1 MPICKVY
8 HTKYAILLLKVGTIM
23 DDRKLENHKNNITES
38 RKGNKF
44 KFESPIPGVHIYSD
58 VWPNSMDFFNKIDT
72 DEFWEDKDP
81 GFGTKWV
88 REDYLDDKV
97 GKKSQTCW
105 IWNDDE
111 IRNNLQEV
119 VDSYLW
125 HWDLDP
131 HSREALRITR
141 YEPNGEFFGMHPD
154 DSFATPRTTSLVY
167 YPNDDYEGGE
177 LEFIHFGVKIKPKA
191 GQLFLFPAGYSY
203 EHKIHPV
210 TGGGYRRT
218 LVTFFN
224 QMSPE
229 EIENRSKLFSQDK
242 YYQANLQYM
251 FENRL

>member
-1 MPICKVY
+1 
-8 HTKYAILLLKVGTIM
+8 M
-23 DDRKLENHKNNITES
+23 DDNKLANHAQNITES
-38 RKGNKF
+38 RKGNRF
-44 KFESPIPGVHIYSD
+44 EYESPIPGVHIYSN
-58 VWPNSMDFFNKIDT
+58 VWPDSIKWFEMLDG
-72 DEFWEDKDP
+72 DEYWETSLGGK
-81 GFGTKWV
+81 KWV

-105 IWNDDE
+105 VWNDE
-111 IRNNLQEV
+111 EVRANLEEV

-218 LVTFFN
+218 MVTFFN
-224 QMSPE
+224 QQTASEGRERM
-229 EIENRSKLFSQDK
+229 KMLDK
-242 YYQANLQYM
+242 DKFYRADLQYV
-251 FENRL
+251 FHPEFGRI